1 MPSVALSWS
10 PSEDDEI
17 GNFVAV
23 IVQPAMAIDR
33 EACVYDSVCGTG
45 EDSSSTS
52 GGWSLSSAGYTVSED
67 VESIAV
73 GMVINL
79 IWRHR
84 HFKIRSKDLS

>member
-23 IVQPAMAIDR
+23 IVHPAMAIDR

-84 HFKIRSKDLS
+84 HFKIRSKDL

>member
-1 MPSVALSWS
+1 MSSVALSWS

-23 IVQPAMAIDR
+23 IVHPAMAIDR

-45 EDSSSTS
+45 KDSSSTL
-52 GGWSLSSAGYTVSED
+52 GGCSLSSPGYTVSEEA
-67 VESIAV
+67 ESIVV

-79 IWRHR
+79 ILTPLP
-84 HFKIRSKDLS
+84 S